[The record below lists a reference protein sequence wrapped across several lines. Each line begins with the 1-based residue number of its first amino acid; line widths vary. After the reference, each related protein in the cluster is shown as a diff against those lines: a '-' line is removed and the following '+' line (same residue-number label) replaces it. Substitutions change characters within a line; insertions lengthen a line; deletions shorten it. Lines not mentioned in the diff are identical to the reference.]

1 MGRGGEQ
8 HLHLRGGWG
17 ASVHP
22 HPRHVCDVGG
32 WGGQSEALPS
42 GDLISE
48 SGQETGLGPAI
59 CLALSAHT
67 ELGAQMIFSAAP

>member
-1 MGRGGEQ
+1 MGNNTCEVGGEP
-8 HLHLRGGWG
+8 LFT
-17 ASVHP
+17 P
-22 HPRHVCDVGG
+22 TPHVCDVGG
-32 WGGQSEALPS
+32 WGRQGEALPS

-59 CLALSAHT
+59 CLAVSAHT